1 MNFDFS
7 KKYDYLI
14 VGAGLFGATF
24 ARIMTDAGKT
34 CLVIDK
40 RNHIGG
46 NVYTESVEG
55 INVHRYG
62 AHIFHTSNKYVW
74 NFINKFAK
82 FNNFI
87 NAPLACYKGR
97 YFSLPFNM
105 NTFHELWGINTPEE
119 AKAKISSQ
127 TIDVDEPKNLEE
139 QALKLVGRDVYETL
153 IKGYTEKQWGRDCKD
168 LPPFIIKRI
177 PLRFEYNN
185 NYFNDTYQGIPIGGY
200 TKMIAKML
208 DGIDVMLGVDFAE
221 IKDYQHKLAR
231 KTVFTGM
238 IDEYFDF
245 CFGHLKYR
253 TLCFETERVEN
264 KTYQKSAVVNY
275 TEKAVPYTRII
286 DHKQFEF
293 GDQDFSVVTKEYPA
307 EWKEG
312 SIPYYAI
319 NDDENNKLYKK
330 YAQLAQKDGDV
341 IFGGRLGTYSYLD
354 MDKTI
359 EAAFALAEQERYDKA
374 L

>member
-1 MNFDFS
+1 
-7 KKYDYLI
+7 
-14 VGAGLFGATF
+14 
-24 ARIMTDAGKT
+24 
-34 CLVIDK
+34 
-40 RNHIGG
+40 
-46 NVYTESVEG
+46 
-55 INVHRYG
+55 
-62 AHIFHTSNKYVW
+62 
-74 NFINKFAK
+74 
-82 FNNFI
+82 
-87 NAPLACYKGR
+87 
-97 YFSLPFNM
+97 
-105 NTFHELWGINTPEE
+105 
-119 AKAKISSQ
+119 
-127 TIDVDEPKNLEE
+127 
-139 QALKLVGRDVYETL
+139 
-153 IKGYTEKQWGRDCKD
+153 
-168 LPPFIIKRI
+168 
-177 PLRFEYNN
+177 
-185 NYFNDTYQGIPIGGY
+185 
-200 TKMIAKML
+200 MIAKML